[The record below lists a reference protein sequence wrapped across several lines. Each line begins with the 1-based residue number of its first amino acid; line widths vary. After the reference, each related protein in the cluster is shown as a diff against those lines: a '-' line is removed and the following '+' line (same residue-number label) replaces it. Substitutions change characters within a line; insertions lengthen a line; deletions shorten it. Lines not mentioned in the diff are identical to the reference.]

1 MRPGQGWAGGAGVQ
15 VERGQ
20 CQRAREAQCPES
32 EPLCTLRPPAWACVP
47 AGVPLPPRVRPRAWR
62 WGGASLLGGSHS
74 PRPPSLA
81 LKDQGRKLLRW
92 HPAAGAEPWAAAD
105 APDVLQGLY
114 HTSLSFDVC
123 MVRWREGRVF
133 GPRAVET
140 LLKVTVTTAS
150 PHRTGA

>member
-1 MRPGQGWAGGAGVQ
+1 MA
-15 VERGQ
+15 
-20 CQRAREAQCPES
+20 
-32 EPLCTLRPPAWACVP
+32 
-47 AGVPLPPRVRPRAWR
+47 
-62 WGGASLLGGSHS
+62 
-74 PRPPSLA
+74 PSLA
-81 LKDQGRKLLRW
+81 LTDQNRKLLRW